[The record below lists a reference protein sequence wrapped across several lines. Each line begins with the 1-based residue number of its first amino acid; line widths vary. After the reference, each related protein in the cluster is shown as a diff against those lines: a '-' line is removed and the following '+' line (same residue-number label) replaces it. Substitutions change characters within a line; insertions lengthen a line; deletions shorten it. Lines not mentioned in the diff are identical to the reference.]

1 MHIDKIIKPNWNVF
15 KAKFGDN
22 PQSNFEWLCYILFC
36 KEFNQVKGIF
46 RYKNQS
52 AIETDPIKVGEEII
66 GWQAKF
72 YETSL
77 SNHKKELIE
86 TLEKAKKYYPDI
98 TKIIFYTNQEWGQ
111 SKGKKP
117 EGLIEIEE
125 KARELNV
132 NVVFRTASFFESPF
146 VCEENKIIAKHFFTF
161 DKSIFDLIEE
171 QQKHTE
177 NILKSIR
184 VTFNFKNQEFE
195 ANRNDILEKLENA
208 DSQVIILSGAA
219 GVGKTAIIKK
229 YHNYLKG
236 KIPFYVFKASEFNN
250 LRNLNEF
257 FKNFDFYEFIE
268 AHKNEQDKIIVIDS
282 AEKLLDLN
290 NTDPFKEFLQI
301 IFENKWK
308 IIFTTRDN
316 YVDILNTDFTEIYG
330 ILPENINIQ
339 NLSSEELIEL
349 SEKYK
354 FNLPNDE
361 KLFELIKNPFY
372 LNEYLKNYKEN
383 EILDY
388 VRFKN
393 NLWNQIVSKSK
404 PLREQCFL
412 QIAFERAN
420 SGQFYITP
428 SCESSILDELSN
440 SGILGYESPHGYFI
454 THDIYEEW
462 ALEKIIEREFLR
474 NTSVEDF
481 LNSIGESL
489 PIRRSLRNWLSEKLL
504 LDDKNIKQF
513 IENALTL
520 NIPDFWKDEILIS
533 ILLSDYAESFFE
545 VFKTDLLK
553 NNQALLKKLTFLL
566 RLACKEV
573 DNDFLKQIG
582 VKNVNIFSLKYVLTK
597 PKGKGWESL
606 IKFVFN
612 NLEIIG
618 IENISFIM
626 PVIYDWNT
634 KFKKGV
640 ITRYASLLALKYY
653 QWIIK
658 EDVYFYDNEAKSKLL
673 QTILYGT
680 SEIKNELKEIF
691 EEILKNKWKYH
702 RDPYYDLVKII
713 LVPNFEN
720 GFAGIEVIKVLPKC
734 VLKLAD
740 LFWIYTTKKEETS
753 YHSIEVERYFGLE
766 EETHL
771 DYFPSSAYQTPIYWL
786 LQFSLKETIDFILE
800 FTNKSVKYYA
810 NSGFDPEVKK
820 VKVYFD
826 DRTITEQYI
835 SHCLWN
841 MYRGT
846 SSPVSPYLLQSIHM
860 ALEKYFLEVGK
871 HIDSKTLENWL
882 IYLLK
887 NSESASISA
896 VVTSIVL
903 AYPDK
908 TFNVAKILFKTKE
921 FILQDKSRAISE
933 YETKSLYSIGYGLN
947 YSHNFYQDER
957 IKTCD
962 DKHRKWSLEELFL
975 YYQTFR
981 NEDISEDEV
990 KKRQQELWKI
1000 LDCYYSQLPDKDK
1013 ETEEDKTW
1021 KLFLARMDRR
1031 KMKVTTEIVDEKI
1044 AIQFELEIEPEL
1056 KEYSEKSLAEASMF
1070 TKYTSLKL
1078 WANFKI
1084 KGDNR
1089 YKNYKR
1095 YEENPK
1101 LAFKEVKEI
1110 INELKNDKS
1119 YEFHLL
1125 NRSIPAEVCS
1135 TLFKFHINELSKEEK
1150 EFCKDIILKF
1160 ASFPLETDYQ
1170 YQISDGVKSAISVL
1184 PILFKEF
1191 PEERDI
1197 IKTVLLL
1204 TLFNSKNIGMN
1215 TEFANLPPIAIKELF
1230 SISLEDAQSLLFG
1243 YLYLKPKY
1251 ESLRNQLLQENYEK
1265 GVYQLEEYK
1274 VIKVFIEKYKFDIER
1289 VINNEITYG
1298 DLNKIEEIDL
1308 YTLERAF
1315 QVIPEKI
1322 DNELNKKIA
1331 KRIINTFV
1339 PKLLSD
1345 DKEDRIGYEVKHNFL
1360 QKYAYFVLNLPQEE
1374 IYEYLKPFIDNFDA
1388 SETIADLFEQFI
1400 YAEDVLN
1407 KYDNF
1412 WTVWESFK
1420 EKVFEICKEAKKYW
1434 YVDKII
1440 KSYLFATVLWNENAK
1455 EWHSLKI
1462 SNRMF
1467 FKEISQKI
1475 GHCPST
1481 LYALVKLLNGIGSLY
1496 IDDGIIWIVN
1506 IIENNKNISKLET
1519 NTIFY
1524 LESLVRKFIYKNR
1537 ENIRKSKNLKE
1548 KILIILDFLVKE
1560 GSVVGYMLRESI
1572 I

>member
-1 MHIDKIIKPNWNVF
+1 MIKSNWNIF
-15 KAKFGDN
+15 KAKFSDN

-36 KEFNQVKGIF
+36 KEFKQDKGIF

-52 AIETDPIKVGEEII
+52 AIETDPIKVGEEVI

-111 SKGKKP
+111 SKGQKP
-117 EGLIEIEE
+117 EGLIEIEK
-125 KARELNV
+125 KAKELNV
-132 NVVFRTASFFESPF
+132 NVKFRTASFFESLF
-146 VCEENKIIAKHFFTF
+146 VAIENKIIAKHFFTF
-161 DKSIFDLIEE
+161 DKSVFDLIEE

-184 VTFNFKNQEFE
+184 VTFNFRNQEFE
-195 ANRNDILEKLENA
+195 ANRNDILEKLKNT

-219 GVGKTAIIKK
+219 GVGKTSIIKK
-229 YHNYLKG
+229 YYNHLQG
-236 KIPFYVFKASEFNN
+236 KIPFYVFKASKFNN

-268 AHKNEQDKIIVIDS
+268 AHKDERDKIIVIDS
-282 AEKLLDLN
+282 AEKLLDIE
-290 NTDPFKEFLQI
+290 NTDSFKEFLQI
-301 IFENKWK
+301 VIENKWE

-330 ILPENINIQ
+330 ILSENINIQ

-349 SEKYK
+349 SDKHK

-462 ALEKIIEREFLR
+462 ALEKIIEREFLK

-481 LNSIGESL
+481 LNSIGKSL

-504 LDDKNIKQF
+504 LDDENIKQF

-520 NIPDFWKDEILIS
+520 NISEFWKDEILIS
-533 ILLSDYAESFFE
+533 ILLSNYAESFFE
-545 VFKTDLLK
+545 AFKTDLLK

-582 VKNVNIFSLKYVLTK
+582 VKNVNIFSLTYVLTK
-597 PKGKGWESL
+597 PKGKGWKSL

-612 NLEIIG
+612 NLETIG
-618 IENISFIM
+618 IENISFIL

-634 KFKKGV
+634 KFKKGET
-640 ITRYASLLALKYY
+640 TRYASLLALKYY
-653 QWIIK
+653 QWIK

-673 QTILYGT
+673 QTILYGI

-691 EEILKNKWKYH
+691 EEILNNKWKYH

-720 GFAGIEVIKVLPKC
+720 GFVGIEVAKTLPEYA
-734 VLKLAD
+734 LKLAD
-740 LFWIYTTKKEETS
+740 LFWTYAPKKDNPFYPSSFIGTEK
-753 YHSIEVERYFGLE
+753 YFNL
-766 EETHL
+766 EETHS

-786 LQFSLKETIDFILE
+786 LRFSLKETIDFILE
-800 FTNKSVKYYA
+800 FTNKSVRHYA
-810 NSGFDPEVKK
+810 NSDFDTSVKK

-826 DRTITEQYI
+826 DGTITEQYI

-846 SSPVSPYLLQSIHM
+846 SSPVSPDLLQSIHM

-871 HIDSKTLENWL
+871 LIDSKSLESWL

-896 VVTSIVL
+896 VVASVVL

-908 TFNVAKILFKTKE
+908 TFNVAKILFRVKE
-921 FILQDKSRAISE
+921 FIIQDKTRSIFE
-933 YETKSLYSIGYGLN
+933 YETKPLYSIGYGLN

-981 NEDISEDEV
+981 NEEISEDEA
-990 KKRQQELWKI
+990 KKRQQELWKV
-1000 LDCYYSQLPDKDK
+1000 LDDYYSQLPDKDK

-1021 KLFLARMDRR
+1021 KLFLARMDKR
-1031 KMKVTTEIVDEKI
+1031 KMKIKTKKVNKGI
-1044 AIQFELEIEPEL
+1044 AIQFEPEVESEL
-1056 KEYSEKSLAEASMF
+1056 QEYSEKSLAKSKEF
-1070 TKYTSLKL
+1070 IKYGSLKL
-1078 WANFKI
+1078 WASYKI
-1084 KGDNR
+1084 KNDEK
-1089 YKNYKR
+1089 YKEYKQ

-1101 LAFKEVKEI
+1101 LALKEVKEI
-1110 INELKNDKS
+1110 INELKNNKL
-1119 YEFHLL
+1119 YEFQLF
-1125 NRSIPAEVCS
+1125 NRPIPAEVCS
-1135 TLFKFHINELSKEEK
+1135 TLVKFHINELSRKEK
-1150 EFCKDIILKF
+1150 KFCKDIILGL
-1160 ASFPLETDYQ
+1160 ASLPLETDYQ
-1170 YQISDGVKSAISVL
+1170 YQISDGVEYAISVL

-1191 PEERDI
+1191 PKEKKT
-1197 IKTVLLL
+1197 IKTILLL
-1204 TLFNSKNIGMN
+1204 TLFDPHSIGMYA
-1215 TEFANLPPIAIKELF
+1215 EFADFPTRAIKELF
-1230 SISLEDAQSLLFG
+1230 SISFEDAQSLLFG

-1274 VIKVFIEKYKFDIER
+1274 VIKLFIEKHKFDIKR
-1289 VINNEITYG
+1289 VINNEINYEA
-1298 DLNKIEEIDL
+1298 LNEIEEIDL
-1308 YTLERAF
+1308 YILERAF
-1315 QVIPEKI
+1315 QLIPEKI
-1322 DNELNKKIA
+1322 NNELNKKIA
-1331 KRIINTFV
+1331 KRIINAFV
-1339 PKLLSD
+1339 PKILSD
-1345 DKEDRIGYEVKHNFL
+1345 DRENRIDYKVRHKFL
-1360 QKYAYFVLNLPQEE
+1360 EKYAYFVLNLPQEE
-1374 IYEYLKPFIDNFDA
+1374 IYKYLEPLIDNFNA

-1400 YAEDVLN
+1400 YVEDVLN

-1412 WTVWESFK
+1412 WTIWESFK

-1455 EWHSLKI
+1455 EWHSFKI
-1462 SNRMF
+1462 SNKMF

-1481 LYALVKLLNGIGSLY
+1481 LYAIAKLLNGIGSLY
-1496 IDDGIIWIVN
+1496 SNDGIVWISN
-1506 IIENNKNISKLET
+1506 IIENNKNISKQKPKT
-1519 NTIFY
+1519 NIIY
-1524 LESLVRKFIYKNR
+1524 YIENLIRKFIYKNR
-1537 ENIRKSKNLKE
+1537 EDIRKRINLKE
-1548 KILIILDFLVKE
+1548 RILIILDFLVKE
-1560 GSVVGYMLRESI
+1560 GSVVGFLLRKRI
-1572 I
+1572 L